1 MNLTPEEYRACLRR
15 DFSTFLHRSFYALNP
30 QTLFLPNWH
39 IEVLAAKLVACWLG
53 DCLRLIINVPPR
65 HLKSHCA
72 SIAFTAWL
80 LGHHP
85 TAQIINVSYGQDL
98 ADKLAR
104 DARSL
109 MQHEWYQRLFPATH
123 LSSQKQS
130 VNEFMTTAQGYRL
143 ATSVGGVLTGRGG
156 DYIIIDDPLKPDE
169 AVSDA
174 QRRAVN
180 HWYDHTLYS
189 RLNDKRHGVIIIVM
203 QRLHEDDLVG
213 HVLAQETWDVLSF
226 PAIAECEETFRI
238 ETLGGSRQYTRKV
251 GDVLH
256 PERESRDTLARI
268 RQTIGEYNYAGQYQ
282 QAPAPF
288 GGGMVKRDWFK
299 CHEAGQTPDAFDHII
314 QSWDTANKPTE
325 LSDFSVC
332 VTIGIKGSMIFLL
345 HVLRKRL
352 NYPDL
357 KRAVRE
363 QEELHR
369 ATVVLIEDKASG
381 TQLIQE
387 LVQDGCSIVKAVTPV
402 GDKVMRMHTQVGP
415 IENGFVSLPREAP
428 WLAEYVHELT
438 TFPRGRH
445 DDQVDATS
453 QAFAWIQESRRTMRF
468 SYDFGTGE
476 DYPPLPGIY

>member
-1 MNLTPEEYRACLRR
+1 L
-15 DFSTFLHRSFYALNP
+15 TFLHRCFYDLNP
-30 QTLFLPNWH
+30 QTPFFSNWH
-39 IEVLAAKLVACWLG
+39 IAVMEAKLE
-53 DCLRLIINVPPR
+53 DCRRGLCRRLIITVPPR

-80 LGHHP
+80 FGHNP
-85 TAQIINVSYGQDL
+85 AAQIINVSYGQDL

-104 DARSL
+104 DARGL
-109 MQHEWYQRLFPATH
+109 MQHDWYQRTFPAAR
-123 LSSQKQS
+123 LSFQKQS
-130 VNEFMTTAQGYRL
+130 VNEFMTTAQGYRI

-156 DYIIIDDPLKPDE
+156 DYLILDDPLKPDE
-169 AVSDA
+169 AISET

-180 HWYDHTLYS
+180 DWYDNTLYS
-189 RLNDKRHGVIIIVM
+189 RLNDKAHGVIILVM
-203 QRLHEDDLVG
+203 QRLHEEDLVG
-213 HVLAQETWDVLSF
+213 HVLTQEPWEVLSF
-226 PAIAECEETFRI
+226 PAIAEREETFDI
-238 ETLGGSRQYTRKV
+238 ETIGGPRQYTRRP
-251 GDVLH
+251 GDLLH
-256 PERESRDTLARI
+256 PARESPDTLARI
-268 RQTIGEYNYAGQYQ
+268 RQTIGEYNFAGQYQ

-288 GGGMVKRDWFK
+288 GGGMVKQDWFK
-299 CHEAGQTPDAFDHII
+299 CYEVGQPSDAFDHII

-332 VTIGIKGSMIFLL
+332 LTLGIKGTRIFVL

-352 NYPDL
+352 NYPEL

-363 QEELHR
+363 QAELHR

-387 LVQDGCSIVKAVTPV
+387 LVQDGCAIVKAVTPV
-402 GDKVMRMHTQVGP
+402 GDKVMRLHAQTAA

-438 TFPRGRH
+438 TFPRGKH

-453 QAFAWIQESRRTMRF
+453 QALAWIQECRRTMLF
-468 SYDFGTGE
+468 SADFG
-476 DYPPLPGIY
+476 

>member
-1 MNLTPEEYRACLRR
+1 MTFTNEEYNACLRR
-15 DFSTFLHRSFYALNP
+15 DFFTFLHRSFYALNP
-30 QTLFLPNWH
+30 QTPFLSNWH
-39 IEVLAAKLVACWLG
+39 IEVIAAKLEACRRG
-53 DCLRLIINVPPR
+53 HCRRLIINVPPR

-80 LGHHP
+80 LGQNP
-85 TAQIINVSYGQDL
+85 AAQIINVSYGQDL

-109 MQHEWYQRLFPATH
+109 MQHEFYQRLFPATH

-156 DYIIIDDPLKPDE
+156 DYLILDDPLKPDE
-169 AVSDA
+169 ALSDA

-180 HWYDHTLYS
+180 NWYDHTLYS
-189 RLNDKRHGVIIIVM
+189 RLNDKKHGVIIIVM

-213 HVLAQETWDVLSF
+213 HVLAQEKWDVLSF
-226 PAIAECEETFRI
+226 PAIAECEETFCI
-238 ETLGGSRQYTRKV
+238 ETIGGSRQYTRKV

-256 PERESRDTLARI
+256 PARESQETLAHT
-268 RQTIGEYNYAGQYQ
+268 RQTMGEYNFAGQYQ

-288 GGGMVKRDWFK
+288 GGGMIKQDWFK
-299 CHEAGQTPDAFDHII
+299 CYEAGQPPDAFDQII

-332 VTIGIKGSMIFLL
+332 LTIGIKGSQIMVL

-352 NYPDL
+352 NYPEL

-363 QEELHR
+363 QAELHR

-381 TQLIQE
+381 TQLVQE
-387 LVQDGCSIVKAVTPV
+387 LCSFVQAVKPEGNKT
-402 GDKVMRMHTQVGP
+402 MRLNAQTGA
-415 IENGFVSLPREAP
+415 IENGFVFLPRQAP

-438 TFPRGRH
+438 TFPNGKH

-453 QAFAWIQESRRTMRF
+453 QALAWIQESRRTMLF
-468 SYDFGTGE
+468 SCDFG
-476 DYPPLPGIY
+476 